1 MTNRTPISDHPGL
14 LRMSLEMI
22 ASGSP
27 AIHSG
32 QTGDHRCAHCAA
44 MIELAREAIGWEK
57 WPAKAGTKRAET

>member
-14 LRMSLEMI
+14 LRMSLEQI

-27 AIHSG
+27 SIHVG
-32 QTGDHRCAHCAA
+32 QTRDYQCAHCAA

-57 WPAKAGTKRAET
+57 WPAKPETQRIKP